1 MQKFKIG
8 IVGNG
13 FVGSAICK
21 GLNHYHD
28 VKIYD
33 VNSAKSTHS
42 FDETIIQDI
51 VFRTR
56 TIFNYFSGSIS
67 KSCAIALSL
76 YSDICHTRYGM
87 RQDKEHIQIFKYDD
101 MTSKAGNIST
111 HSNMKI

>member
-1 MQKFKIG
+1 MNKFKIG

-42 FDETIIQDI
+42 SFVSVDFFICIAICVTCLVNYYSNSII
-51 VFRTR
+51 
-56 TIFNYFSGSIS
+56 
-67 KSCAIALSL
+67 
-76 YSDICHTRYGM
+76 
-87 RQDKEHIQIFKYDD
+87 
-101 MTSKAGNIST
+101 
-111 HSNMKI
+111 

>member
-42 FDETIIQDI
+42 FDETITQDI
-51 VFRTR
+51 VFVCLPTPMFKDTLGSDTSYIIDFFNILSSFNFKFIFFTFINVRFFSNFT
-56 TIFNYFSGSIS
+56 TINASIGR
-67 KSCAIALSL
+67 CRA
-76 YSDICHTRYGM
+76 
-87 RQDKEHIQIFKYDD
+87 HIY
-101 MTSKAGNIST
+101 
-111 HSNMKI
+111 